1 MEQRKAVY
9 NPKAD
14 KKWIEKNKEHRS
26 YLSQRSTTRSFIR
39 KKATADD
46 LTELEKLIEESRI
59 NENKNEL

>member
-26 YLSQRSTTRSFIR
+26 YLSQRSTARSFIR

-46 LTELEKLIEESRI
+46 LTELENLIKERRT
-59 NENKNEL
+59 NGNKDEL

>member
-46 LTELEKLIEESRI
+46 LTELEKLIEERRI